1 MGTESVHVAAKP
13 YRIMIA
19 DDHAVVRRG
28 VRALLD
34 TQQGLEVCC
43 EASTGLEAIEHVK
56 KIKPNL
62 VLLDLTMP
70 EMNGLEVA
78 RVIRDESPET
88 DVLIFTMHFSEDV
101 AREVLRC
108 GARGYVLKS
117 DADVELVAAVRHVQQ
132 HKPFFT
138 GRLAMTMADSFVNE
152 QREDSARAEHPLPG
166 CPLTARELEIVQL
179 LATGKISKEVAAAIG
194 ISTRT
199 VESHRNHIMKKMNF
213 ASFSELMRFAIRN
226 HLVEP

>member
-1 MGTESVHVAAKP
+1 MMTKEAPSSKP
-13 YRIMIA
+13 YRILVA

-28 VRALLD
+28 VRALLEN
-34 TQQGLEVCC
+34 QPGLEVCC
-43 EASTGLEAIEHVK
+43 EASTGLEALEYVK
-56 KIKPNL
+56 KAKPNL

-70 EMNGLEVA
+70 EMNGLEAA
-78 RVIRDESPET
+78 RAIHDESPET
-88 DVLIFTMHFSEDV
+88 DVLILTMHFSEDV
-101 AREVLRC
+101 AREVLRS

-117 DADVELVAAVRHVQQ
+117 DADSELVAAVRHVQQ
-132 HKPFFT
+132 RKPFFT
-138 GRLAMTMADSFVNE
+138 GRLAMTMVESFVNE
-152 QREDSARAEHPLPG
+152 QREGEPSSDHPLPG

-179 LATGKISKEVAAAIG
+179 LATGKISKEVAATVG

-213 ASFSELMRFAIRN
+213 SSFSELMRFAIRN